1 LDEFG
6 NFTFDDF
13 AVLNFEN
20 LVVFIFDFVAFTFD
34 NLRVSVFNDLWVLNL
49 GDLRV
54 FILMAFDF

>member
-1 LDEFG
+1 MDEFG